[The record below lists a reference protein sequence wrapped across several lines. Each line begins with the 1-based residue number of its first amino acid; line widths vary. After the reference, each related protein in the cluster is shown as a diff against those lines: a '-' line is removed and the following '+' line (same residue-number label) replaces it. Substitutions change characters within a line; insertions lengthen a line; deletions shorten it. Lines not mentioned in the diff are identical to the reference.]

1 MTFLFV
7 LLIILVVKTPRLGAW
22 LVGSLVLPA
31 PLVLWWLAT
40 TGAFRHDE
48 GVIIPLVVVPVTFLF
63 VLMVIVLAKAPK
75 AGAGLIVALV
85 AMGVLGLF
93 FVGTRHVSHAPTSE
107 DTRRRK
113 PHVRR
118 SDSNGLEIL
127 RPVKPSCRNST
138 EYSKATCRNLPALP
152 SLPLRRSRPGR

>member
-1 MTFLFV
+1 MITESMIPIIIVPLTFLFV

-93 FVGTRHVSHAPTSE
+93 FVGTRHVSYAPTSRGIPG
-107 DTRRRK
+107 TAKRRRDGQTAMDW
-113 PHVRR
+113 RFC
-118 SDSNGLEIL
+118 DQ
-127 RPVKPSCRNST
+127 
-138 EYSKATCRNLPALP
+138 
-152 SLPLRRSRPGR
+152 